1 MGGLAL
7 QASSFTERVPV
18 GVDGELIGE
27 LNSLVTFLQ
36 EHDVPAD
43 LGENMSGWMD
53 KEFWNQLA
61 KERIQAWQ
69 LQMFHHEEEKEC
81 VIARPAPMFSY
92 FQTSC
97 KNPNGQAHTSQALIS
112 IH

>member
-1 MGGLAL
+1 MLD
-7 QASSFTERVPV
+7 V
-18 GVDGELIGE
+18 VDRTCKAKKRL
-27 LNSLVTFLQ
+27 LS
-36 EHDVPAD
+36 
-43 LGENMSGWMD
+43 MD

-81 VIARPAPMFSY
+81 VIARPAPTFSY
-92 FQTSC
+92 CQTSC
-97 KNPNGQAHTSQALIS
+97 KNPNGQAHTSRALIS